1 MDTTTIRSSLS
12 VQCATVPACV
22 RAPRQR
28 AAAAFLLGIVL
39 ATVAGCDSGGFG
51 HRPQTARPAEETS
64 KDFGNFEVH
73 YNAVRTD
80 ELTAGVARAY
90 GIERSANRVL
100 LNVSLLSKA
109 PDGRTTPVDGNVKA
123 TAYNLNGQLKDLQ
136 MRRVQE
142 GSSIY
147 FIGEVGISGNEIL
160 VFDIDAAPSDG
171 GSYAIK
177 FQREFFAD

>member
-1 MDTTTIRSSLS
+1 MDTTTIRSSQGLS
-12 VQCATVPACV
+12 TTPSAGARTRPHRV
-22 RAPRQR
+22 
-28 AAAAFLLGIVL
+28 AAAIALGIALVV
-39 ATVAGCDSGGFG
+39 VAGCDNGGFG

-100 LNVSLLSKA
+100 LNVSLLAKA

-160 VFDIDAAPSDG
+160 VFDIDASPSDG
-171 GSYAIK
+171 GSYSIK